1 MVKYLIL
8 ILLLISCSNQN
19 EQKFILH
26 ECRIVTDKIRP
37 DTFCTIYNNGY
48 YIKKWSTDEL
58 VGNRIIHVNYI
69 LTPKSLKTDTLIQ
82 TIN

>member
-8 ILLLISCSNQN
+8 LLFLISCSNQN

-26 ECRIVTDKIRP
+26 ECRIVTDKITP

-58 VGNRIIHVNYI
+58 VANKVVHVNYI
-69 LTPKSLKTDTLIQ
+69 LTPDSLLVDTLIQ
-82 TIN
+82 HIN